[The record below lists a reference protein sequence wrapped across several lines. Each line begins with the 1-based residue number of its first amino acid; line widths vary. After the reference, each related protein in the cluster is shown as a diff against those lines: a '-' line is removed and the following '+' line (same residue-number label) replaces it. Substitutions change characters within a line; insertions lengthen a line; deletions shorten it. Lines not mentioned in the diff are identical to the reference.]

1 MASRFLAA
9 ARRWKWRLASVV
21 CLAGAGAGAFV
32 AWGPKNK
39 KDAGFRINGRV
50 PSAKEAW
57 TSALYQ
63 TLRVHLTPGHHVKL
77 LENGAV
83 FDVLVEQVGQARSSV
98 HVLVYIW
105 EKGAASDRIVAAL
118 VAQARRGVR
127 CRVLVDDV
135 GSPDFAETI
144 QPALGAAGCEVRIFR
159 PLNGSEKLAR
169 NHRKL
174 LVVDGHAAITG
185 GFGIRDNWLGD
196 GKSPKAWR
204 DTSVLFTGPS
214 VAEAQQAF
222 AENWQEAGG
231 ELLPLDAFPEPGG
244 SGPASAA
251 FVASSAGVVTRA
263 ERLLQLLIASAER
276 RIWIANAY
284 FAPSPGIRELLGR
297 KAREGVDVRLLL
309 PDENSDSK
317 TAFASQKL
325 ELGPLRAQGVRVWEY
340 TASMMHAK
348 TLLVDDELSLV
359 GSINLD
365 ALSLNKLEEVAL
377 LVREPA
383 LSREMSLNFEAD
395 CARSRELK
403 ER

>member
-1 MASRFLAA
+1 M
-9 ARRWKWRLASVV
+9 
-21 CLAGAGAGAFV
+21 
-32 AWGPKNK
+32 WGPKDEV
-39 KDAGFRINGRV
+39 DAGFRIMGPV
-50 PSAKEAW
+50 PSTKEAW
-57 TSALYQ
+57 ESALYQ
-63 TLRVHLTPGHHVKL
+63 SLGVRLTPGHHVTL

-83 FDVLVEQVGQARSSV
+83 FDALVEQVAQARSSV

-105 EKGAASDRIVAAL
+105 EKGAASDRVVLAL
-118 VAQARRGVR
+118 STQARRGAR
-127 CRVLVDDV
+127 CRVLVDDL
-135 GSPDFAETI
+135 GSPDFSETV
-144 QPALGAAGCEVRIFR
+144 QPALAAAGCEVRIFR
-159 PLNGSEKLAR
+159 PLHGAGKLAR

-174 LVVDGHAAITG
+174 VVVDGLAAITG

-196 GKSPKAWR
+196 GKSPQAWR
-204 DTSVLFTGPS
+204 DTSVLVSGPS

-231 ELLPLDAFPEPGG
+231 ALLPLDAFPEAVGAG
-244 SGPASAA
+244 KASAV

-263 ERLLQLLIASAER
+263 ERLLQLLIASAAR
-276 RIWIANAY
+276 RVWISNAY
-284 FAPSPGIRELLGR
+284 FAPSPGIRELLAR

-309 PDENSDSK
+309 PDEKSDSK
-317 TAFASQKL
+317 TAFAVQKL
-325 ELGPLRAQGVRVWEY
+325 ELGQLRDQGVRVWEY

-365 ALSLNKLEEVAL
+365 SLSLNELEEVAL

-383 LSREMSLNFEAD
+383 LSREMSVNFEAD